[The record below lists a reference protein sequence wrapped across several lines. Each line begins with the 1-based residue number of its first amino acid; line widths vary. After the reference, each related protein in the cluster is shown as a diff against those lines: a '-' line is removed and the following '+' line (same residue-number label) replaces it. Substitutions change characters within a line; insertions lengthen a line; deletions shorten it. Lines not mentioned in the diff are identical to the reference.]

1 MKYVRVK
8 NEAGHEF
15 SEPESSPLISN
26 GSVKVV
32 DRKAPTTY
40 PLPPKFNA
48 LPKSQKSP
56 KSDAE
61 KKEG

>member
-15 SEPESSPLISN
+15 SEPEGSPLIRK
-26 GSVKVV
+26 GGVKVV
-32 DRKAPTTY
+32 DRKAATAH

-48 LPKSQKSP
+48 LPKKSP
-56 KSDAE
+56 AGDAE

>member
-8 NEAGHEF
+8 DNSTGHEF
-15 SEPESSPLISN
+15 SEPEGSPLI
-26 GSVKVV
+26 GKGLEVV
-32 DRKAPTTY
+32 GRKAATTH

-48 LPKSQKSP
+48 LPKKSP
-56 KSDAE
+56 AGDAE